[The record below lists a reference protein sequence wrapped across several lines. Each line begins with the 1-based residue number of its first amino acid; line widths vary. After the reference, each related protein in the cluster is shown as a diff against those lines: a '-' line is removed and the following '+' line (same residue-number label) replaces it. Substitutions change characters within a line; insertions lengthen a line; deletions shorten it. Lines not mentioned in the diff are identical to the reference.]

1 MMYRSSR
8 TRLPSATSRVSQDC
22 TGITSTMYRSSQG
35 GTRVPPTTYRVSL
48 DEVGH
53 PSTPYRVSDD
63 KVGVF
68 PLTTYHKVGL
78 QLTIYL
84 PRQGKIGLPLTT
96 NRCSSSINS
105 LRTRQ
110 AALGSHRLQE

>member
-68 PLTTYHKVGL
+68 PLTIYHKVGL
-78 QLTIYL
+78 QLT
-84 PRQGKIGLPLTT
+84 T
-96 NRCSSSINS
+96 NRCSGSNNS